1 MTEILK
7 EIGQNSKDNGE
18 IVLVLVQSAKT
29 CCQLKNVMELIHI
42 FSKIMV
48 NTVYLIFWKYFVVY
62 IASCQRSGRFTL
74 IFV

>member
-29 CCQLKNVMELIHI
+29 CCQLKNVIELIHI
-42 FSKIMV
+42 SSKIM
-48 NTVYLIFWKYFVVY
+48 VYLIFWKYFMVY
-62 IASCQRSGRFTL
+62 IASCQRSGRFTFK
-74 IFV
+74 FV

>member
-7 EIGQNSKDNGE
+7 EIGQSSKDNGE

-29 CCQLKNVMELIHI
+29 CCQLKNVIDSVHI

-48 NTVYLIFWKYFVVY
+48 NTVYLIFWKCFMVY

-74 IFV
+74 KFV